1 MSRFF
6 INRPIVAMVISI
18 IMVIVGVVSFLSLPV
33 AQYPNIVPPEIAV
46 NATYVGGDALTVEKS
61 VATPIEQQ
69 MSGVDHMNYMYSLNA
84 NNGSMKLTVNF
95 DVTTDPNIDQ
105 VLTQMRESQAESQL
119 PSSVRDYGVTVA
131 KSTAA
136 PLMVISLYSPTGQFD
151 SKFLANYA
159 YINLNDPIVRVP
171 GIGSVSVFGAGQYA
185 LRIWVDPNKLA
196 ALNITTPEIER
207 AVSAQNTVNPAGQVG
222 GEPIPAGQ
230 AFTKTV
236 LAQGRLETEEQF
248 GNIVIRATPN
258 GSFVR
263 IKDVGRVELGA
274 QTYSQVSSFNGKPA
288 AVLAIYQLPGS
299 NAVDAAK
306 GVRQLMGK
314 LKERFPS
321 GLNYSISLDTTLA
334 VTAGME
340 EIYKTLAE
348 AMLLVIIVVFIFLQG
363 WRATLI
369 PLCAVPVS
377 LVGTF
382 AVFPLLGFSVNTL
395 SLLGLVLAIGLVV
408 DDAIVVVEA
417 VEHHIEHGLSPKD
430 AALKAMEEVSGP
442 VIAIALIL
450 AAVFVPTAFIPG
462 ITGRL
467 YQQFAVTIAVSV
479 IFSAFNALTLS
490 PALSALLL
498 RPKKESRGPLGFFFR
513 GFNKVFGSATNGY
526 IHVCRLLMRRGF
538 FCILFLILVLLAT
551 GWLGG
556 KIPQGFVPTEDQG
569 YLYAN
574 LSLPET
580 ASLQRTTAASEQVED
595 ILRKTPGV
603 QDVTTIAGFSLLSG
617 VSTTYNGFFF
627 VTLKPWKKRVSTEE
641 HLRAI
646 LENANRSLA
655 KIPEGIAFVFPPPA
669 IPGIGTSGGVTFLL
683 EDRAGMD
690 VNFLG
695 QQTQKFIEAAR
706 RRPEIARIT
715 TTLLASVP
723 QFYLDV
729 DQDKVLKQGVDLSDV
744 YKAVQVF
751 MGGSF
756 VNYFNRFGRSW
767 QVYVQADG
775 PFRTK
780 PQDVGQFYVRNNDG
794 DPVPLSSVMRIERRF
809 GPEFT
814 MRYNLHRCAQL
825 NVTGKL
831 GASSYQVMAALEDVF
846 AKTMPTEMGFD
857 YKDMSFQEQQAQ
869 KGVPPAVIFGLSL
882 LFVFL
887 ILAAQYESWSLP
899 FSVLL
904 CTPIAVFG
912 AFVVL
917 VARLFK
923 NDVYGQSSII
933 FENDVFAQIGLVMLI
948 GLAAKN
954 AILIVEFARAEYEKG
969 NPIVDAALSAARLR
983 LRPILM
989 TAFAFILGCVPLWA
1003 AAGSGAASRQ
1013 ILGTTVIGGMLAAT
1027 FIAIFIIPV
1036 MFYLV
1041 ERISHRNGGGQHGG
1055 PAVDKAAA
1063 SQPAQATEQRA
1074 D

>member
-6 INRPIVAMVISI
+6 INRPIVSIVISI
-18 IMVIVGVVSFLSLPV
+18 VMVIVGIVSFLSLPV
-33 AQYPNIVPPEIAV
+33 SQYPNIVPPEISV
-46 NATYVGGDALTVEKS
+46 NATYVGGDALTVEQS

-84 NNGSMKLTVNF
+84 SNGSMKETVDF

-105 VLTQMRESQAESQL
+105 VLTQLRESQAESQL
-119 PSSVRDYGVTVA
+119 PSSVKNYGVTVA
-131 KSTAA
+131 KSSAA
-136 PLMVISLYSPTGQFD
+136 PLMIISLYSSNGQFD
-151 SKFLANYA
+151 SKFLANYC
-159 YINLNDPIVRVP
+159 YINLNDPILRVP
-171 GIGSVSVFGAGQYA
+171 GVGSVSVFGAGQYA
-185 LRIWVDPNKLA
+185 MRIWVDPNKLA
-196 ALNITTPEIER
+196 AFNLTTPEVER
-207 AVSAQNTVNPAGQVG
+207 AVQEQNTVNPAGQVG
-222 GEPIPAGQ
+222 GEPIPLGQ
-230 AFTKTV
+230 AFTNTV
-236 LAQGRLETEEQF
+236 LAQGRLETEQDF
-248 GNIVIRATPN
+248 GDIVIRAQPD

-263 IKDVGRVELGA
+263 VRDVGRVELGA
-274 QTYSQVSSFNGKPA
+274 QNYSQVSSYNGKPA

-299 NAVDAAK
+299 NAVNAAK
-306 GVRQLMGK
+306 GVRDLLAK
-314 LKERFPS
+314 LSQQFPS
-321 GLNYSISLDTTLA
+321 GLNYTVSLDTTLA

-340 EIYKTLAE
+340 EIYKTLIE
-348 AMLLVIIVVFIFLQG
+348 AMLLVILVVFVFLQG

-382 AVFPLLGFSVNTL
+382 AIFPLLGFSVNTL

-417 VEHHIEHGLSPKD
+417 VEHHIEQGLSPKE
-430 AALKAMEEVSGP
+430 ASLKAMAEVSGP

-450 AAVFVPTAFIPG
+450 AAVFIPTAFIPG

-467 YQQFAVTIAVSV
+467 YQQFALTIAVSV

-490 PALSALLL
+490 PALAAMLL
-498 RPKKESRGPLGFFFR
+498 RPKKKAGRGPLSVFFN
-513 GFNKVFGSATNGY
+513 GFNKIFGSATSGY
-526 IHVCRLLMRRGF
+526 IQICRFLMRRVVL
-538 FCILFLILVLLAT
+538 CVLFLGLVVIAIA
-551 GWLGG
+551 WLGG
-556 KIPQGFVPTEDQG
+556 KIPSGFVPTEDQG

-574 LSLPET
+574 LSLPNT
-580 ASLQRTTAASEQVED
+580 ASLQRTAAACKQVED
-595 ILRKTPGV
+595 ILRNTPGV
-603 QDVTTIAGFSLLSG
+603 QGVTTVGGFSLLSG

-627 VTLKPWKKRVSTEE
+627 VTLKPWEE
-641 HLRAI
+641 RKDVAEKLRAI
-646 LENANRSLA
+646 VGHANQALS
-655 KIPEGIAFVFPPPA
+655 KIPEGTAFVFPPPS

-695 QQTQKFIEAAR
+695 QQTQKFMTEAAK
-706 RRPEIARIT
+706 RPEIAKIT
-715 TTLLASVP
+715 TTLLPSVP
-723 QFYLDV
+723 QFFLKV
-729 DQDKVLKQGVDLSDV
+729 DRDKVLKQGVSLSEV

-775 PFRTK
+775 DFRTQ
-780 PQDVGQFYVRNNDG
+780 PEDVGRFYVRNKEG
-794 DPVPLSSVMRIERRF
+794 DPVPLSALTHVERHF

-825 NVTGKL
+825 NVTAKEGV
-831 GASSYQVMAALEDVF
+831 SSYQVMAVLEDVF
-846 AKTMPTEMGFD
+846 AKTMPSEIGYD

-869 KGVPPAVIFGLSL
+869 KGVSPIVIFGLSL

-904 CTPIAVFG
+904 CTPIAVIG
-912 AFVVL
+912 AFVAL
-917 VARLFK
+917 IFRLFAD
-923 NDVYGQSSII
+923 NVYGQSSIF

-954 AILIVEFARAEYEKG
+954 AILIVEFAKAEYEKG
-969 NPIVDAALSAARLR
+969 QSALDAALAGARLR

-989 TAFAFILGCVPLWA
+989 TAFAFILGCVPLWL

-1027 FIAIFIIPV
+1027 LVAIFLIPV

-1041 ERISHRNGGGQHGG
+1041 EKLAHRKPQEQLPVPVFGE
-1055 PAVDKAAA
+1055 PSAAAA
-1063 SQPAQATEQRA
+1063 SDSKTAG
-1074 D
+1074 

>member
-6 INRPIVAMVISI
+6 ISRPIVAMVISI
-18 IMVIVGVVSFLSLPV
+18 IMVIVGIVSFLSLPV

-84 NNGSMKLTVNF
+84 SNGSMKLTVNF

-119 PSSVRDYGVTVA
+119 PSSVRDYGITVA

-136 PLMVISLYSPTGQFD
+136 PLMVISLFSPTGEFD
-151 SKFLANYA
+151 STFLANYA
-159 YINLNDPIVRVP
+159 YINLNDPILRVP
-171 GIGSVSVFGAGQYA
+171 GIGSISVFGSGQYA
-185 LRIWVDPNKLA
+185 MRIWVDPNKLA
-196 ALNITTPEIER
+196 ALNMTTPEIEE
-207 AVSAQNTVNPAGQVG
+207 AIKVQNTVNPAGQIG
-222 GEPIPAGQ
+222 GEPIPPGQ
-230 AFTKTV
+230 PYTNTV

-248 GNIVIRATPN
+248 GNIVLRAEPN
-258 GSFVR
+258 GAYVR
-263 IKDVGRVELGA
+263 VKDVGRVELGS
-274 QTYSQVSSFNGKPA
+274 QTYTQTSSFDRKPA

-299 NAVDAAK
+299 NAVNAAK
-306 GVRQLMGK
+306 GVRELMKQLSQK
-314 LKERFPS
+314 FPS
-321 GLNYSISLDTTLA
+321 GLDYSISLDTTLA

-340 EIYKTLAE
+340 EIYKTLVE
-348 AMLLVIIVVFIFLQG
+348 AMILVIIVVFIFLQG

-369 PLCAVPVS
+369 PLVAVPVS

-417 VEHHIEHGLSPKD
+417 VELHIEHGLSPKE
-430 AALKAMEEVSGP
+430 ASLKAMEEVSGP
-442 VIAIALIL
+442 VVAIALIL
-450 AAVFVPTAFIPG
+450 AAVFIPTAFVPG

-479 IFSAFNALTLS
+479 IISAFNALTLS

-498 RPKKESRGPLGFFFR
+498 RPKKESRGPLAFFFK
-513 GFNKVFGSATNGY
+513 GFNNIFGSATNGY
-526 IHVCRLLMRRGF
+526 VGVCRMLMRRGLL
-538 FCILFLILVLLAT
+538 CVLFLVLVVVAT

-556 KIPQGFVPTEDQG
+556 KIPQGFVSTEDQG

-574 LSLPET
+574 LQLPDS
-580 ASLQRTTAASEQVED
+580 ASLQRTSAACKQVEE
-595 ILRKTPGV
+595 ILLKMPGI

-617 VSTTYNGFFF
+617 VSNTYSGFFF
-627 VTLKPWKKRVSTEE
+627 VTLKPWDDRHAVEE
-641 HLRAI
+641 QLRAI
-646 LENANRSLA
+646 LTHGNQELA
-655 KIPEGIAFVFPPPA
+655 KIPEGVGFIFPPPA

-683 EDRAGMD
+683 EDLAGLD
-690 VNFLG
+690 VNFLA
-695 QQTQKFIEAAR
+695 QNTRKFIEEASK
-706 RRPEIARIT
+706 RPEIGRIS
-715 TTLLASVP
+715 TTLLAGVP
-723 QFYLDV
+723 QYYLNV
-729 DQDKVLKQGVDLSDV
+729 DQDKVLKQGVSLSDV

-751 MGGSF
+751 MGGTF

-775 PFRTK
+775 PFRIT
-780 PQDVGQFYVRNNDG
+780 PQDVGRFYVRNNNG
-794 DPVPLSSVMRIERRF
+794 NPVPLSSVVRMERAF

-825 NVTGKL
+825 NVNGKG
-831 GASSYQVMAALEDVF
+831 GASSFQIMAALQDVF
-846 AKTMPTEMGFD
+846 AKTMPREMSFA

-904 CTPIAVFG
+904 CTPIAVVG
-912 AFVVL
+912 AFAAL
-917 VARLFK
+917 IMRLFK
-923 NDVYGQSSII
+923 DDVYGQSSVV
-933 FENDVFAQIGLVMLI
+933 FENNVFAQIGLVMLI

-954 AILIVEFARAEYEKG
+954 AILIVEFCKVEYEKG
-969 NPIVDAALSAARLR
+969 TPILDAALAGARVR

-989 TAFAFILGCVPLWA
+989 TAFAFILGCVPLWE

-1027 FIAIFIIPV
+1027 LIAIFIIPV

-1041 ERISHRNGGGQHGG
+1041 EKLSHGKSGKGEAAPVEVSQ
-1055 PAVDKAAA
+1055 AVGVSNKK
-1063 SQPAQATEQRA
+1063 
-1074 D
+1074 

>member
-33 AQYPNIVPPEIAV
+33 AQYPNIVPPEITV
-46 NATYVGGDALTVEKS
+46 NATYVGGDALTVEQA
-61 VATPIEQQ
+61 VATPVEQQ

-84 NNGSMKLTVNF
+84 SDGSMQLTVNF
-95 DVTTDPNIDQ
+95 DNATDPNIDQ
-105 VLTQMRESQAESQL
+105 VLTQMRESQAQSQL
-119 PSSVRDYGVTVA
+119 PQSVQNFGVTVA
-131 KSTAA
+131 KSTAV
-136 PLMVISLYSPTGQFD
+136 PLIVISLSSPTGQFD

-159 YINLNDPIVRVP
+159 YINLNDPILRVP

-196 ALNITTPEIER
+196 ALNITTPEIKREI
-207 AVSAQNTVNPAGQVG
+207 SAQNTENPAGQVG
-222 GEPIPAGQ
+222 GEPIPPGQ

-236 LAQGRLETEEQF
+236 LAQGRLVTEEQF
-248 GNIVIRATPN
+248 GNIVIRAEPN
-258 GSFVR
+258 GAFVR
-263 IKDVGRVELGA
+263 LRDVGRVELGA
-274 QTYSQVSSFNGKPA
+274 QTYSMTSTFNGKPA

-299 NAVDAAK
+299 NAVNAAK
-306 GVRQLMGK
+306 GVRELMGQ
-314 LKERFPS
+314 LKQRFPS
-321 GLNYSISLDTTLA
+321 GLDYSISLDTTLA

-348 AMLLVIIVVFIFLQG
+348 AMLLVILVVFVFLQG

-417 VEHHIEHGLSPKD
+417 VEHHIEHGLSPRE

-450 AAVFVPTAFIPG
+450 AAVFIPTAFIPG

-490 PALSALLL
+490 PALAALLL
-498 RPKKESRGPLGFFFR
+498 RPKKESRGPLGFFFK
-513 GFNKVFGSATNGY
+513 GFNKFFGSATNGY
-526 IHVCRLLMRRGF
+526 VGVCHHLMRHGI
-538 FCILFLILVLLAT
+538 FCILFLVLVMVAS

-556 KIPQGFVPTEDQG
+556 KIPSGFVPIEDQG

-574 LSLPET
+574 LTLPDS
-580 ASLQRTTAASEQVED
+580 ASLQRTAAATKQVTD
-595 ILRKTPGV
+595 ILRNTPGV
-603 QDVTTIAGFSLLSG
+603 QDVTSISGFSLLSG
-617 VSTTYNGFFF
+617 VNTTYNGFFF
-627 VTLKPWKKRVSTEE
+627 VTLKPWKKRSDVEQQ
-641 HLRAI
+641 LRTMIA
-646 LENANRSLA
+646 NANGALA
-655 KIPEGIAFVFPPPA
+655 KIPEGTAFVFPPPA
-669 IPGIGTSGGVTFLL
+669 VPGIGASGGVTFLL

-690 VNFLG
+690 VEFLG
-695 QQTQKFIEAAR
+695 RQTKKLLKAAR
-706 RRPEIARIT
+706 KRPEIARIT
-715 TTLLASVP
+715 TTLLPSVP

-729 DQDKVLKQGVDLSDV
+729 DQDKVLKQGVQLSDV

-756 VNYFNRFGRSW
+756 INYFNRFGRTW
-767 QVYVQADG
+767 QVYLQADG
-775 PFRTK
+775 PFRTR
-780 PQDVGQFYVRNNDG
+780 PEDVGQFYVRNSAG
-794 DPVPLSSVMRIERRF
+794 DPVPLSALTRIERRF

-814 MRYNLHRCAQL
+814 MRYNLHRCAQI
-825 NVTGKL
+825 NVNGKETF
-831 GASSYQVMAALEDVF
+831 SSYQVMAALEDVF
-846 AKTMPTEMGFD
+846 AKTMPKEMGFD

-869 KGVPPAVIFGLSL
+869 KGVRPTVIFGLSL

-904 CTPIAVFG
+904 CTPIAVLG
-912 AFVVL
+912 AFVAL
-917 VARLFK
+917 VGRLFK

-954 AILIVEFARAEYEKG
+954 AILIVEFSKAEYEKG
-969 NPIVDAALSAARLR
+969 NPIADAALTAARLR

-1027 FIAIFIIPV
+1027 FVAIFLIPV
-1036 MFYLV
+1036 LFFLV
-1041 ERISHRNGGGQHGG
+1041 ERISHRGGNGE
-1055 PAVDKAAA
+1055 PEAPSVE
-1063 SQPAQATEQRA
+1063 QPASVSKH
-1074 D
+1074 

>member
-1 MSRFF
+1 MAKFF
-6 INRPIVAMVISI
+6 INRPIVAMVIAI
-18 IMVIVGVVSFLSLPV
+18 IMVIVGVVSFLSLPI
-33 AQYPNIVPPEIAV
+33 AQYPNIVPPEIAI
-46 NATYVGGDALTVEKS
+46 NATYVGGDALTVEQS

-84 NNGSMKLTVNF
+84 SNGSMKGIVNF

-105 VLTQMRESQAESQL
+105 VLTQLRESQAESQL
-119 PSSVRDYGVTVA
+119 PSSVRNYGVTVA
-131 KSTAA
+131 KSTSA

-159 YINLNDPIVRVP
+159 YINLNDPVLRVP

-185 LRIWVDPNKLA
+185 MRVWVDPNKLA
-196 ALNITTPEIER
+196 SLNITTPEIER
-207 AVSAQNTVNPAGQVG
+207 AISEQNTVNPAGQVG
-222 GEPIPAGQ
+222 GQPIPAGQ
-230 AFTKTV
+230 AFTNTV
-236 LAQGRLETEEQF
+236 LAQGRLETEEEF
-248 GNIVIRATPN
+248 GNIVIRASSD
-258 GSFVR
+258 GAFVR
-263 IKDVGRVELGA
+263 VKDVGRVELGA

-299 NAVDAAK
+299 NAVNAAK
-306 GVRQLMGK
+306 GVRQLMDQ
-314 LKERFPS
+314 LKQRFPA
-321 GLNYSISLDTTLA
+321 GLDYSISLDTTLA

-348 AMLLVIIVVFIFLQG
+348 AMLLVILVVFVFLQG

-377 LVGTF
+377 LIGTF
-382 AVFPLLGFSVNTL
+382 ALFPLLGFSINTL

-417 VEHHIEHGLSPKD
+417 VEHHIEKGLSPKA

-450 AAVFVPTAFIPG
+450 AAVFIPTAFIPG

-498 RPKKESRGPLGFFFR
+498 RPKKKAGRGPLAFFFNA
-513 GFNKVFGSATNGY
+513 FNKTFGSATDGY
-526 IHVCRLLMRRGF
+526 IRVCRLLMRRVMV
-538 FCILFLILVLLAT
+538 CVVFLIVAVLAT
-551 GWLGG
+551 AWLGG

-580 ASLQRTTAASEQVED
+580 ASLQRTTAACKQVED

-603 QDVTTIAGFSLLSG
+603 QAVTTIAGFSLLSG

-627 VTLKPWKKRVSTEE
+627 VTLKPWKKRTATEE
-641 HLRAI
+641 QLRAI
-646 LENANRSLA
+646 LGGANQELA
-655 KIPEGIAFVFPPPA
+655 KIPEGIAFVFPPPS

-683 EDRAGMD
+683 EDRVGLD
-690 VNFLG
+690 VSYLG
-695 QQTQKFIEAAR
+695 KQTQKFMEEAR
-706 RRPEIARIT
+706 KRPEIKSIT

-723 QFYLDV
+723 QYYLDV
-729 DQDKVLKQGVDLSDV
+729 DQDKVLKQGVSLSDV
-744 YKAVQVF
+744 YKTVQVF

-775 PFRTK
+775 PFRTN
-780 PQDVGQFYVRNNDG
+780 PQDLGRFYVLNNEKS
-794 DPVPLSSVMRIERRF
+794 PVPLSSVTRVERRF

-814 MRYNLHRCAQL
+814 MRYNLHRCAQI
-825 NVTGKL
+825 NVTAVL
-831 GASSYQVMAALEDVF
+831 GFSSYQVMAALEDVF
-846 AKTMPTEMGFD
+846 AKTMPSEMGFD
-857 YKDMSFQEQQAQ
+857 YKDMSFQEQEAQ
-869 KGVPPAVIFGLSL
+869 KGVSPTVIFGLSL

-912 AFVVL
+912 AFGAL
-917 VARLFK
+917 IARLLTD
-923 NDVYGQSSII
+923 NVHGQSSIL

-954 AILIVEFARAEYEKG
+954 AILIVEFAKAEYEKG
-969 NPIVDAALSAARLR
+969 QSIMDAALAGARLR

-989 TAFAFILGCVPLWA
+989 TAFAFILGCVPLWL

-1027 FIAIFIIPV
+1027 FLAIFLIPA

-1041 ERISHRNGGGQHGG
+1041 ERFSPGKSKTEPEV
-1055 PAVDKAAA
+1055 PAVD
-1063 SQPAQATEQRA
+1063 QPASVATDA
-1074 D
+1074 KTSV